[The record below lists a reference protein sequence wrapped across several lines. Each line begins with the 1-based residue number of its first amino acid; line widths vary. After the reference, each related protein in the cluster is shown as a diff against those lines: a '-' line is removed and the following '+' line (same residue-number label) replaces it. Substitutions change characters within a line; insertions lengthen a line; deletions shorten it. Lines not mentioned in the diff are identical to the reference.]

1 MNFIIYHLS
10 SAIIKIDTDYK
21 NVFNV
26 RKEFMDVQLTLT
38 FLILGAT
45 IFAFVTNKIRADLV
59 AIVSLLAF
67 VITDILTPAEALA
80 GFSNSVVLMIAGL
93 FVVGAGILRTGLAG
107 MAGQLLLKWSGNSEL
122 KLFVLLLIIVG
133 TVGAF
138 MSNTG
143 TVALMMPI
151 VVSIAISMKVS
162 PSQFLLPL
170 SYVAS
175 LSGLMTLIA
184 SPTNLIVNQLL
195 VDRGYNK
202 LAFFEITPIGIVG
215 MIAGISYLV
224 LVRNILLPKDQN
236 RTQTNEGYKLSPK
249 KIMKQYDLNNRL
261 FKISVPEDSP
271 IIATSLVELKLPA
284 KYTLCMM
291 KIHRKSQ
298 EGINLLPMTYQEMA
312 GPTSVIQAKDE
323 LYVQGEEEDIYHFA
337 EDYHLE
343 VQGLV
348 KGEADELVSK
358 HLGIAE
364 VLLTPNSSF
373 INETVSSLGFREK
386 YNLNII
392 GINRRGGY
400 KLQDMISHKLKFGDA
415 ILVQGAWDEILL
427 LARETQDVVVVGQP
441 KEHASV
447 AAATGKAGIAG
458 IIMLLMIIL
467 MAFEIFPAVISVM
480 IGAVLMILTGCLR
493 NMEDAYNNM
502 NFESIVLVAA
512 MLPMATALEKTGG
525 MTILSDGIINALGDY
540 GPYGVLIGVYLLTA
554 VFGQF
559 ISNTAT
565 AVLFAP
571 IAMSA
576 AIAMDVSPTTFMIAV
591 AVAASMAFATPIASP
606 TNALVMTA
614 GGYKFM
620 DFVRIGIPLQIVMF
634 IVMMVAIPFFFPF

>member
-1 MNFIIYHLS
+1 
-10 SAIIKIDTDYK
+10 
-21 NVFNV
+21 
-26 RKEFMDVQLTLT
+26 MDVQLTLT

-45 IFAFVTNKIRADLV
+45 IFAFVTNKVRADLV

-67 VITDILTPAEALA
+67 VITDILTPTEALA

-133 TVGAF
+133 SVGAF

-162 PSQFLLPL
+162 PSKFLLPL

-184 SPTNLIVNQLL
+184 SPTNLIVSQLL

-202 LAFFEITPIGIVG
+202 LGFFEVTPIGIVG
-215 MIAGISYLV
+215 MITGITYLV
-224 LVRNILLPKDQN
+224 LVRNILLPNDKN
-236 RTQTNEGYKLSPK
+236 RTQTNAGYKLSPK
-249 KIMKQYDLNNRL
+249 KIIKQYDLNNRL
-261 FKISVPEDSP
+261 FKIFVPEDSP
-271 IIATSLVELKLPA
+271 IVDTTLAELKLPA
-284 KYTLCMM
+284 TYALCMM
-291 KIHRKSQ
+291 KIHRKAQ

-312 GPTSVIQAKDE
+312 GPTSVIHGKDE
-323 LYVQGEEEDIYHFA
+323 LYIQGEEENVRRFTT
-337 EDYHLE
+337 DYHLQMQE
-343 VQGLV
+343 LAE
-348 KGEADELVSK
+348 GEADELVSK

-400 KLQDMISHKLKFGDA
+400 KLQDMITHKLKFGDA

-458 IIMLLMIIL
+458 AIMLLMILL

-493 NMEDAYNNM
+493 NMEDAYSNM

-525 MTILSDGIINALGDY
+525 MAILSDGIINALGDY
-540 GPYGVLIGVYLLTA
+540 GPYGVLIGVYILT
-554 VFGQF
+554 VIFGQF

-571 IAMSA
+571 IAMNA
-576 AIAMDVSPTTFMIAV
+576 AIAMEVSPTTFMIAV
-591 AVAASMAFATPIASP
+591 AVAASMAFVTPIASP

-620 DFVRIGIPLQIVMF
+620 DFVKIGIPLQIVMF
-634 IVMMVAIPFFFPF
+634 IVMMIAIPFFFPF

>member
-1 MNFIIYHLS
+1 
-10 SAIIKIDTDYK
+10 
-21 NVFNV
+21 
-26 RKEFMDVQLTLT
+26 MDVQLTLT

-45 IFAFVTNKIRADLV
+45 IFAFVTNKVRADLV

-67 VITDILTPAEALA
+67 VITDILTPTEALA

-133 TVGAF
+133 SVGAF

-162 PSQFLLPL
+162 PSKFLLPL

-184 SPTNLIVNQLL
+184 SPTNLIVSQLL
-195 VDRGYNK
+195 VDRGYDK
-202 LAFFEITPIGIVG
+202 LGFFEVTPIGIVG
-215 MIAGISYLV
+215 MITGITYLV
-224 LVRNILLPKDQN
+224 LVRNILLPNDKN
-236 RTQTNEGYKLSPK
+236 RTQTNAGYKLSPK
-249 KIMKQYDLNNRL
+249 KIIKQYDLNNRL
-261 FKISVPEDSP
+261 FKIFVPEDSP
-271 IIATSLVELKLPA
+271 IIDTTLAELKLPA
-284 KYTLCMM
+284 TYALCMM
-291 KIHRKSQ
+291 KIHRKAQ

-312 GPTSVIQAKDE
+312 GPTSVIHGKDE
-323 LYVQGEEEDIYHFA
+323 LYIQGEEEDVRRFTT
-337 EDYHLE
+337 DYHLQMQE
-343 VQGLV
+343 LAE
-348 KGEADELVSK
+348 GEADELVSK

-400 KLQDMISHKLKFGDA
+400 KLQDMITHKLKFGDA
-415 ILVQGAWDEILL
+415 ILVQGAWDEILI

-458 IIMLLMIIL
+458 AIMLLMILL
-467 MAFEIFPAVISVM
+467 MAFEVFPAVISVM

-493 NMEDAYNNM
+493 NMEDAYSNM

-525 MTILSDGIINALGDY
+525 MAILSDGIINALGDY
-540 GPYGVLIGVYLLTA
+540 GPYGVLIGVYILT
-554 VFGQF
+554 VIFGQF

-571 IAMSA
+571 IAMNA
-576 AIAMDVSPTTFMIAV
+576 AIAMEVSPTTFMIAV
-591 AVAASMAFATPIASP
+591 AVAASMAFVTPIASP

-620 DFVRIGIPLQIVMF
+620 DFVKIGIPLQIVMF
-634 IVMMVAIPFFFPF
+634 IVMMLAIPFFFPF

>member
-1 MNFIIYHLS
+1 MLC
-10 SAIIKIDTDYK
+10 
-21 NVFNV
+21 
-26 RKEFMDVQLTLT
+26 VQLTLT
-38 FLILGAT
+38 FLILGMT
-45 IFAFVTNKIRADLV
+45 IIVFMTNRVRADFV

-67 VITDILTPAEALA
+67 VIANILTPAEALA

-93 FVVGAGILRTGLAG
+93 FVVGAGILRTGLAA

-122 KLFVLLLIIVG
+122 KLFILLLIIVG
-133 TVGAF
+133 SVGAF

-151 VVSIAISMKVS
+151 VVSIAISMKES
-162 PSQFLLPL
+162 PSKFLLPL

-184 SPTNLIVNQLL
+184 SPPNLIVSQLL
-195 VDRGYNK
+195 VDQGYPK
-202 LAFFEITPIGIVG
+202 LGFFEVTPIGLVG
-215 MIAGISYLV
+215 MIVGILYLV
-224 LVRNILLPKDQN
+224 LVRNILLPNDKK
-236 RTQTNEGYKLSPK
+236 RTQTSTGYKLSPK

-261 FKISVPEDSP
+261 FKVFVPEDST
-271 IIATSLVELKLPA
+271 IIGTSLAELKLPA
-284 KYTLCMM
+284 KYGLCMM

-298 EGINLLPMTYQEMA
+298 DGINLLPMTYQEMA
-312 GPTSVIQAKDE
+312 GPTSVIHALDE
-323 LYVQGEEEDIYHFA
+323 LYVQGEEGAIGNLTA
-337 EDYHLE
+337 DY
-343 VQGLV
+343 GLV
-348 KGEADELVSK
+348 MQELTENEADELVTK

-392 GINRRGGY
+392 GINHRGGY
-400 KLQDMISHKLKFGDA
+400 KLQDMVTHKLKFGDA
-415 ILVQGAWDEILL
+415 ILVQGAWDEILV

-458 IIMLLMIIL
+458 AIMLLMIGL
-467 MAFEIFPAVISVM
+467 MAFEVFPVVISVM
-480 IGAVLMILTGCLR
+480 VGAVLMIITGCLR

-525 MTILSDGIINALGDY
+525 MVILSNGIIDVLGKY
-540 GPYGVLIGVYLLTA
+540 GPYGVLIGIYVLT
-554 VFGQF
+554 VIFGQF

-571 IAMSA
+571 IAMNA
-576 AIAMDVSPTTFMIAV
+576 AIAMDANPTTFMIGV

-620 DFVRIGIPLQIVMF
+620 DFVKIGVPLQVIMF
-634 IVMMVAIPFFFPF
+634 IVMMLAVPFFFPF

>member
-1 MNFIIYHLS
+1 MI
-10 SAIIKIDTDYK
+10 
-21 NVFNV
+21 NV
-26 RKEFMDVQLTLT
+26 RKEFLDVQLTLT

-45 IFAFVTNKIRADLV
+45 ILAFVTNKVRADLV

-67 VITDILTPAEALA
+67 VITDILTPTEALA

-133 TVGAF
+133 SVGAF

-162 PSQFLLPL
+162 PSKFLLPL

-184 SPTNLIVNQLL
+184 SPTNLIVSQLL

-202 LAFFEITPIGIVG
+202 LGFFEVTPIGIVG
-215 MIAGISYLV
+215 MITGITYLV
-224 LVRNILLPKDQN
+224 LVRNILLPNDKN
-236 RTQTNEGYKLSPK
+236 RTQTNAGYKLSPK
-249 KIMKQYDLNNRL
+249 KIIKQYDLNNRL
-261 FKISVPEDSP
+261 FKIFVPEDSP
-271 IIATSLVELKLPA
+271 IVDTTLAELKLPA
-284 KYTLCMM
+284 TYALCMM
-291 KIHRKSQ
+291 KIHRKAQ

-312 GPTSVIQAKDE
+312 GPTSVIHGKDE
-323 LYVQGEEEDIYHFA
+323 LYIQGEEEDVRRFTT
-337 EDYHLE
+337 DYHLQMQE
-343 VQGLV
+343 LAE
-348 KGEADELVSK
+348 GEADELVSK

-400 KLQDMISHKLKFGDA
+400 KLQDMITHKLKFGDA

-458 IIMLLMIIL
+458 AIMLLMILL

-493 NMEDAYNNM
+493 NMEDAYSNM

-525 MTILSDGIINALGDY
+525 MAILSDGIINALGDY
-540 GPYGVLIGVYLLTA
+540 GPYGVLIGVYILT
-554 VFGQF
+554 VIFGQF

-571 IAMSA
+571 IAMNA
-576 AIAMDVSPTTFMIAV
+576 AIAMEVSPTAFMIAV
-591 AVAASMAFATPIASP
+591 AVAASMAFVTPIASP

-620 DFVRIGIPLQIVMF
+620 DFVKIGIPLQIVMF
-634 IVMMVAIPFFFPF
+634 IVMMLAIPFFFPF

>member
-1 MNFIIYHLS
+1 
-10 SAIIKIDTDYK
+10 
-21 NVFNV
+21 
-26 RKEFMDVQLTLT
+26 MDVQLTLT
-38 FLILGAT
+38 FLILGVT
-45 IFAFVTNKIRADLV
+45 IFVFVTNKIRADLV

-67 VITDILTPAEALA
+67 VMTDILTPTEALA

-133 TVGAF
+133 SVGAF

-162 PSQFLLPL
+162 PSKFLLPL

-184 SPTNLIVNQLL
+184 SPTNLIVSQLL
-195 VDRGYNK
+195 VDRGYEK
-202 LAFFEITPIGIVG
+202 LGFFEVTPIGIVG
-215 MIAGISYLV
+215 MIAGITYLV
-224 LVRNILLPKDQN
+224 LVRNILLPNDKN
-236 RTQTNEGYKLSPK
+236 RTQSSSGYKLSPK
-249 KIMKQYDLNNRL
+249 KIIKQYDLNNRL
-261 FKISVPEDSP
+261 FKVFVPEDSH
-271 IIATSLVELKLPA
+271 IIDTSLAELKLPA
-284 KYTLCMM
+284 KYALCMM

-312 GPTSVIQAKDE
+312 GPTSVMHARDE
-323 LYVQGEEEDIYHFA
+323 LYVQGEEQDIRRFTMDYNLEMRELA
-337 EDYHLE
+337 E
-343 VQGLV
+343 
-348 KGEADELVSK
+348 GEADELVSK

-373 INETVSSLGFREK
+373 INETVGSLGFREK

-400 KLQDMISHKLKFGDA
+400 KLQDMVTHKLKFGDA

-458 IIMLLMIIL
+458 VIMLLMIVL

-480 IGAVLMILTGCLR
+480 IGAVLMLLTGCLR
-493 NMEDAYNNM
+493 NMEDAYSNM

-540 GPYGVLIGVYLLTA
+540 GPYGVLIGVYILT
-554 VFGQF
+554 VIFGQF

-571 IAMSA
+571 IAMNA
-576 AIAMDVSPTTFMIAV
+576 AIAMEVSPTTFMIAV
-591 AVAASMAFATPIASP
+591 AVAASMAFVTPIASP

-620 DFVRIGIPLQIVMF
+620 DFVKIGMPLQIVMF
-634 IVMMVAIPFFFPF
+634 IVMMLAIPFFFPF

>member
-1 MNFIIYHLS
+1 M
-10 SAIIKIDTDYK
+10 
-21 NVFNV
+21 
-26 RKEFMDVQLTLT
+26 QLTLT

-45 IFAFVTNKIRADLV
+45 IFAFVTNKVRADLV

-133 TVGAF
+133 SVGAF

-162 PSQFLLPL
+162 PSKFLLPL

-184 SPTNLIVNQLL
+184 SPTNLIVSQLL
-195 VDRGYNK
+195 VDRDYNK
-202 LAFFEITPIGIVG
+202 LGFFEVTPIGIVG
-215 MIAGISYLV
+215 MVVGITYLV
-224 LVRNILLPKDQN
+224 LVRNILLPNEKS
-236 RTQTNEGYKLSPK
+236 RTETKADYRLSPK
-249 KIMKQYDLNNRL
+249 KIIKQYDLNNRL
-261 FKISVPEDSP
+261 FKVFVPEDSS
-271 IIATSLVELKLPA
+271 IIDATLAELKLPA

-291 KIHRKSQ
+291 KIHRRSQ
-298 EGINLLPMTYQEMA
+298 EGINFLPVTYQEMA
-312 GPTSVIQAKDE
+312 GPTSVIHAKDE
-323 LYVQGEEEDIYHFA
+323 LYVQGEEENIRRFA
-337 EDYHLE
+337 SDYSLE
-343 VQGLV
+343 MQELAE
-348 KGEADELVSK
+348 GEADELVSK

-373 INETVSSLGFREK
+373 INKTISTLGFREK

-400 KLQDMISHKLKFGDA
+400 KLQDMVTHKLKFGDA

-458 IIMLLMIIL
+458 VIMLLMIML

-493 NMEDAYNNM
+493 NMEDAYSNM

-525 MTILSDGIINALGDY
+525 MAILSDGIINALGDY
-540 GPYGVLIGVYLLTA
+540 GPYGVLIGVYILTA

-571 IAMSA
+571 IAMNA
-576 AIAMDVSPTTFMIAV
+576 AIAMEASPTTFMIAV
-591 AVAASMAFATPIASP
+591 AVAASMAFVTPIASP

-620 DFVRIGIPLQIVMF
+620 DFVKIGIPLQIIMF
-634 IVMMVAIPFFFPF
+634 IVMMLAIPFFFPF

>member
-1 MNFIIYHLS
+1 M
-10 SAIIKIDTDYK
+10 
-21 NVFNV
+21 
-26 RKEFMDVQLTLT
+26 QLTLT

-45 IFAFVTNKIRADLV
+45 IFAFVTNKVRADFV

-133 TVGAF
+133 SVGAF

-162 PSQFLLPL
+162 PSKFLLPL

-184 SPTNLIVNQLL
+184 SPTNLIVSQLL

-202 LAFFEITPIGIVG
+202 LGFFEVTPIGIVG
-215 MIAGISYLV
+215 MIVGITYLV
-224 LVRNILLPKDQN
+224 LVRNILLPNEKS
-236 RTQTNEGYKLSPK
+236 RTQTKADYRLSPK
-249 KIMKQYDLNNRL
+249 KIIKQYDLNNRL
-261 FKISVPEDSP
+261 FKVFVPEDSS
-271 IIATSLVELKLPA
+271 IIDATLAELKLPA

-291 KIHRKSQ
+291 KIHRRSQ
-298 EGINLLPMTYQEMA
+298 EGINFLPVTYQEMA
-312 GPTSVIQAKDE
+312 GPTSVIHAKDE
-323 LYVQGEEEDIYHFA
+323 LYVQGEEENIRRFA
-337 EDYHLE
+337 SDYSLE
-343 VQGLV
+343 MQELAE
-348 KGEADELVSK
+348 GEADELVSK

-373 INETVSSLGFREK
+373 INKTVSTLGFREK

-400 KLQDMISHKLKFGDA
+400 KLQDMVTHKLKFGDA
-415 ILVQGAWDEILL
+415 VLVQGAWDEILL

-458 IIMLLMIIL
+458 IIMLLMIVL

-493 NMEDAYNNM
+493 NMEDAYSNM

-525 MTILSDGIINALGDY
+525 MAILSDGIINALGNY
-540 GPYGVLIGVYLLTA
+540 GPYGVLIGVYVLTA

-571 IAMSA
+571 IAMNA
-576 AIAMDVSPTTFMIAV
+576 AIAMGASPTTFMIAV
-591 AVAASMAFATPIASP
+591 AVAASMAFVTPIASP

-620 DFVRIGIPLQIVMF
+620 DFVKIGIPLQIIMF
-634 IVMMVAIPFFFPF
+634 IVMMLAIPFFFPF

>member
-1 MNFIIYHLS
+1 
-10 SAIIKIDTDYK
+10 
-21 NVFNV
+21 
-26 RKEFMDVQLTLT
+26 MDVQLTLT

-271 IIATSLVELKLPA
+271 IIATSLAELKLPA

>member
-1 MNFIIYHLS
+1 MI
-10 SAIIKIDTDYK
+10 
-21 NVFNV
+21 NV
-26 RKEFMDVQLTLT
+26 RKEFLDVQLTLT

-45 IFAFVTNKIRADLV
+45 IFAFVTNKVRADLV

-67 VITDILTPAEALA
+67 VITDILTPTEALA

-133 TVGAF
+133 SVGAF

-162 PSQFLLPL
+162 PSKFLLPL

-184 SPTNLIVNQLL
+184 SPTNLIVSQLL

-202 LAFFEITPIGIVG
+202 LGFFEVTPIGIVG
-215 MIAGISYLV
+215 MITGITYLV
-224 LVRNILLPKDQN
+224 LVRNILLPNDKN
-236 RTQTNEGYKLSPK
+236 RTQTNAGYKLSPK
-249 KIMKQYDLNNRL
+249 KIIKQYDLNNRL
-261 FKISVPEDSP
+261 FKIFVPEDSP
-271 IIATSLVELKLPA
+271 IIDTTLAELKLPA
-284 KYTLCMM
+284 TYALCMM
-291 KIHRKSQ
+291 KIHRKAQ

-312 GPTSVIQAKDE
+312 GPTSVIHGKDE
-323 LYVQGEEEDIYHFA
+323 LYIQGEEEDVRRFTT
-337 EDYHLE
+337 DYHLQMQE
-343 VQGLV
+343 LAE
-348 KGEADELVSK
+348 GEADELVSK

-400 KLQDMISHKLKFGDA
+400 KLQDMITHKLKFGDA

-447 AAATGKAGIAG
+447 AAATGKASIAG
-458 IIMLLMIIL
+458 AIMLLMILL
-467 MAFEIFPAVISVM
+467 MAFEVFPAVISVM

-493 NMEDAYNNM
+493 NMEDAYSNM

-525 MTILSDGIINALGDY
+525 MAILSDGIINALGDY
-540 GPYGVLIGVYLLTA
+540 GPYGVLIGVYILT
-554 VFGQF
+554 VIFGQF

-571 IAMSA
+571 IAMNA
-576 AIAMDVSPTTFMIAV
+576 AIAMEVSPTTFMIAV
-591 AVAASMAFATPIASP
+591 AVAASMAFVTPIASP

-620 DFVRIGIPLQIVMF
+620 DFVKIGIPLQIVMF
-634 IVMMVAIPFFFPF
+634 IVMMLAIPFFFPF

>member
-1 MNFIIYHLS
+1 MI
-10 SAIIKIDTDYK
+10 
-21 NVFNV
+21 NV
-26 RKEFMDVQLTLT
+26 RKEFMNVQLTLT

-67 VITDILTPAEALA
+67 VVMDILTPAEALA

-133 TVGAF
+133 SVGAF

-151 VVSIAISMKVS
+151 VVSIAISMKIS
-162 PSQFLLPL
+162 PSKFLLPL

-184 SPTNLIVNQLL
+184 SPTNLIVSQLL

-202 LAFFEITPIGIVG
+202 LGFFEVTPIGIVG

-249 KIMKQYDLNNRL
+249 KIIKQYDLNNRL
-261 FKISVPEDSP
+261 FKISVPEASP
-271 IIATSLVELKLPA
+271 IIETSLAELKLPA
-284 KYTLCMM
+284 KYMLCMM

-312 GPTSVIQAKDE
+312 GPTSVIHAKDE
-323 LYVQGEEEDIYHFA
+323 LYVQGEIEDIRRFV

-343 VQGLV
+343 MQGLV
-348 KGEADELVSK
+348 EGEADELVSK

-392 GINRRGGY
+392 GINRKGGY
-400 KLQDMISHKLKFGDA
+400 KLQDMVSHKLKFGDA

-441 KEHASV
+441 KEHANV

-458 IIMLLMIIL
+458 IIMLFMIIL
-467 MAFEIFPAVISVM
+467 MAFEIFPAVISVI

-525 MTILSDGIINALGDY
+525 MTILSDGIINALGDF
-540 GPYGVLIGVYLLTA
+540 GPYGVLIGVYILTA

-576 AIAMDVSPTTFMIAV
+576 AIAMEVSPTTFMIAV

-620 DFVRIGIPLQIVMF
+620 DFVRIGVPLQLVMF
-634 IVMMVAIPFFFPF
+634 IVMMIAIPFFFPF